1 MNGKTLADLAE
12 SKKEAAEIKADEVIE
27 EKEKEEVIEKI
38 EEDKEFDKL
47 VQISVAEL
55 LAHTIE
61 SIENNLPVSDVFTQ
75 FDFKG

>member
-38 EEDKEFDKL
+38 EEDKEFDK
-47 VQISVAEL
+47 
-55 LAHTIE
+55 
-61 SIENNLPVSDVFTQ
+61 ENQ
-75 FDFKG
+75 K